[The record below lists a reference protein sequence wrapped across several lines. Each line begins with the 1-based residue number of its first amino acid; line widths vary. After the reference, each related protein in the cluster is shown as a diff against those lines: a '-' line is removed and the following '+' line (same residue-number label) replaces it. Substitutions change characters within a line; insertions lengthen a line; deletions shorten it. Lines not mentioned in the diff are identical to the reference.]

1 MVRLIIFIVF
11 IFYNI
16 QLFAQNETA
25 EKYYHFILNE
35 EIAVGNELVKLSK
48 SLSYNNTENIQK
60 QYLIFKNQINTSIDN
75 VAKLESFSKS
85 KYLKDASLK
94 YFEVMKHLAKTDF
107 KLLID
112 IYAKDNIS
120 TDDKK
125 TSNQNLNKIQL
136 AVDESYE
143 KLENARKKF
152 VDSNHLTIDNNQF
165 KFYLQ

>member
-1 MVRLIIFIVF
+1 
-11 IFYNI
+11 
-16 QLFAQNETA
+16 
-25 EKYYHFILNE
+25 
-35 EIAVGNELVKLSK
+35 
-48 SLSYNNTENIQK
+48 
-60 QYLIFKNQINTSIDN
+60 
-75 VAKLESFSKS
+75 
-85 KYLKDASLK
+85 LKDASLK

-125 TSNQNLNKIQL
+125 TSNQHLNKIQL

-152 VDSNHLTIDNNQF
+152 VDSNHLTVDNNQF